1 MTYTARLKVFC
12 NDKNILSNLSY
23 TFLNTSS
30 NKNYRGKLDNN
41 GCTKVYNCNKLDLI
55 FIELI
60 LNNTKLARVRIPAL
74 ENGDFNKST
83 YKLKMTQGITKKAES
98 NKVPVKV
105 KNELE
110 IAIEQWESTTS
121 YIAKE
126 TIQNPVLRLTYQ
138 KKAKEVSNKY
148 IMLVKDR
155 KLTLKEAANE
165 CNKLRNEVMETTR
178 KRTTAVGVAGA
189 KNIKTNGL
197 TIDFLSEKYAY
208 KLTNPTNYE
217 ELKNTRQLDGFIKK
231 QMALGKS
238 FFNAL
243 SPTGKNRVY
252 YSIMRSAGNA
262 NPKVTSQ
269 MKGVGSLGTVFL
281 VVTVVF
287 AGKEIYYAENR
298 EKESIRQGT
307 TIFTG
312 MATGAATTM
321 AVSTPAEAA
330 CGPAAPLC
338 MFVAGLVGSAIG
350 GWGAYKLL
358 EAYDAEIEEFTT
370 WNFF

>member
-12 NDKNILSNLSY
+12 DNKDILSK
-23 TFLNTSS
+23 LNYALENTTIK
-30 NKNYRGKLDNN
+30 KNYGSKLDSN
-41 GCTKVYNCNKLDLI
+41 GCTKVYDCNKLDLI
-55 FIELI
+55 FVELL
-60 LNNTKLARVRIPAL
+60 LNNSKLARVRVPVL
-74 ENGDFNKST
+74 ESGDFNKST
-83 YKLKMTQGITKKAES
+83 FKLKTTDGTTKRAET

-148 IMLVKDR
+148 IKLVKDR

-189 KNIKTNGL
+189 KNIKANGL

-208 KLTNPTNYE
+208 QLTNPTNYE
-217 ELKNTRQLDGFIKK
+217 NLKNTKQLDQFIKK
-231 QMALGKS
+231 QIALDKS

-243 SPTGKNRVY
+243 SATGKNRVY

-262 NPKVTSQ
+262 NPKVTNQ
-269 MKGVGSLGTVFL
+269 MKGIGSLGTVFI

-307 TIFTG
+307 TILTG

-321 AVSTPAEAA
+321 VISAPAEAT
-330 CGPAAPLC
+330 CGPVAPLC
-338 MFVAGLVGSAIG
+338 IFVAGLVGSAIG
-350 GWGAYKLL
+350 G
-358 EAYDAEIEEFTT
+358 
-370 WNFF
+370 

>member
-1 MTYTARLKVFC
+1 MVKLFPY
-12 NDKNILSNLSY
+12 SY
-23 TFLNTSS
+23 
-30 NKNYRGKLDNN
+30 
-41 GCTKVYNCNKLDLI
+41 
-55 FIELI
+55 
-60 LNNTKLARVRIPAL
+60 
-74 ENGDFNKST
+74 GDFNKST

-208 KLTNPTNYE
+208 N
-217 ELKNTRQLDGFIKK
+217 I
-231 QMALGKS
+231 
-238 FFNAL
+238 
-243 SPTGKNRVY
+243 
-252 YSIMRSAGNA
+252 I
-262 NPKVTSQ
+262 PKV
-269 MKGVGSLGTVFL
+269 
-281 VVTVVF
+281 
-287 AGKEIYYAENR
+287 N
-298 EKESIRQGT
+298 
-307 TIFTG
+307 
-312 MATGAATTM
+312 
-321 AVSTPAEAA
+321 
-330 CGPAAPLC
+330 
-338 MFVAGLVGSAIG
+338 
-350 GWGAYKLL
+350 
-358 EAYDAEIEEFTT
+358 
-370 WNFF
+370 

>member
-12 NDKNILSNLSY
+12 DNKGILSSLRYSLS
-23 TFLNTSS
+23 NTTTKQS
-30 NKNYRGKLDNN
+30 YGGKLDSN

-55 FIELI
+55 FVEL
-60 LNNTKLARVRIPAL
+60 LLDNAKLARIRVPAL
-74 ENGDFNKST
+74 ENGEFNRSTFKLKST
-83 YKLKMTQGITKKAES
+83 TGTPKQGES
-98 NKVPVKV
+98 NKTPVKV
-105 KNELE
+105 ENELE
-110 IAIEQWESTTS
+110 IAIEQWEATTS

-148 IMLVKDR
+148 IKLVKDR
-155 KLTLKEAANE
+155 KLTLKDAANE

-178 KRTTAVGVAGA
+178 KRTTAIGLAGA
-189 KNIKTNGL
+189 KNLKASGL

-208 KLTNPTNYE
+208 QLTNPNNYE
-217 ELKNTRQLDGFIKK
+217 NLKNTKQLDPFIKK
-231 QMALGKS
+231 QMVMGKS
-238 FFNAL
+238 FFNVL
-243 SPTGKNRVY
+243 SSTGQNRVY
-252 YSIMRSAGNA
+252 YSIMRSAGSA
-262 NPKVTSQ
+262 NPKVTNQ
-269 MKGVGSLGTVFL
+269 MKGVGALGTVFI

-287 AGKEIYYAENR
+287 AGKEIYYAENK

-307 TIFTG
+307 TILTG

-321 AVSTPAEAA
+321 VVSAPAEAT

-338 MFVAGLVGSAIG
+338 IFIAGLVGSAIG